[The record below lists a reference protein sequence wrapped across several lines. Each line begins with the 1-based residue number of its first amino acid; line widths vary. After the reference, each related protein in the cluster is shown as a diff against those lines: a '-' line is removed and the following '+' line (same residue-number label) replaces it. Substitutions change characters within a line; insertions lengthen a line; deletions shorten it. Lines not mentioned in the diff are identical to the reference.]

1 MSSQEKWVTV
11 FRSTNA
17 VFAEI
22 VRGNIESA
30 GIPCVLMNKQ
40 SSSYVTTLPGSAEL
54 QVPQSFLDQSLQI
67 LREAGIIE

>member
-11 FRSTNA
+11 FRSTNT

-30 GIPCVLMNKQ
+30 GVPCVLVNKQ
-40 SSSYVTTLPGSAEL
+40 SSSYLATVPGSAEL
-54 QVPQSFLDQSLQI
+54 QVPQPYLDQALHV

>member
-1 MSSQEKWVTV
+1 MSSEEKWVTV
-11 FRSTNA
+11 FRSTNT

-22 VRGNIESA
+22 VRGNIENA

-54 QVPQSFLDQSLQI
+54 QVPQSFLDQSLHI

>member
-11 FRSTNA
+11 FRSANT

-30 GIPCVLMNKQ
+30 GVPCVLVNKQ
-40 SSSYVTTLPGSAEL
+40 SSSYLATVPGAAEL
-54 QVPQSFLDQSLQI
+54 QVPQPFLDQALQV